1 MAEQR
6 LKKLGIVKATKLTKN
21 FDELYEAYKK
31 KAEEAGY
38 FGELRFINE
47 HGRVFIYVVLWHG
60 GLIHGYVEM
69 VS

>member
-21 FDELYEAYKK
+21 FDELYEAYKN

-38 FGELRFINE
+38 IGELKFINE

-60 GLIHGYVEM
+60 G
-69 VS
+69 